1 MPMKKSAAE
10 AFESIGRLQPG
21 EIVVV
26 EHTSLDPFHLA
37 VLLVMASRGK
47 DMHIAVADVFDQL
60 HVVRSHLAI
69 MGIDTGLID
78 DVPVV
83 KFGGMLTTGNVIRRI
98 SILDTPTMWQMEY
111 RDALEGIPEPRLV
124 LTLGFEKLITIKPEV
139 PPSTMCRLFMMPSMG
154 MGGEVNVIFVNSD
167 MLTENALEDIRELAS
182 RVFRL
187 GLIKNML
194 TLTVVKSLSL
204 KHYGRVLAVD
214 AVELTDYLGQA
225 KG

>member
-1 MPMKKSAAE
+1 MPVKKSAAE
-10 AFESIGRLQPG
+10 ALESIGRLQPG

-37 VLLVMASRGK
+37 VLLVMASRRR
-47 DMHIAVADVFDQL
+47 DMHIAVTDVFDQL

-98 SILDTPTMWQMEY
+98 SILDTPTVWQMEY
-111 RDALEGIPEPRLV
+111 REALERIPEPRLV

-154 MGGEVNVIFVNSD
+154 TGGEVNVIFVNSD

-182 RVFRL
+182 RVFRI
-187 GLIKNML
+187 GLTKNML
-194 TLTVVKSLSL
+194 TLTIVKSLSL

-214 AVELTDYLGQA
+214 AVELTDYLRQA
-225 KG
+225 KA